1 MKERIAGQIVKY
13 RFLILVVMLFVTVL
27 SVRGI
32 GKVRINYDLN
42 EYLADETMT
51 KRALQVMEQEFGSSE
66 QLQVMFHD
74 LKEEQLETCIS
85 VLRDRPEILAVTYDP
100 ETNDKKAGNALY
112 QLITLTLHD
121 DCDSAAFVTEL
132 REMFPEAG
140 EYVVGGSAAAGLD
153 VQNQVGEQMPRVMGI
168 AVGIVFMIL
177 LLTSH
182 AFLEPV
188 VILFTLGI
196 SIVINMGTNFI
207 FPKVSFITFAV
218 CAILQLAL
226 SIDYA
231 IMLLHTYNG
240 FRDEGKMPEEA
251 MILALSRTFMRIAS
265 SAFTTIAGL
274 LSLLFMSF
282 TIGFD
287 IGIVLSKGIVISM
300 LCVFLL
306 MPAVTLIFRK
316 GLEKTKHKP
325 LQLSGRRLSETIYRF
340 RLPLSAVMI
349 AAVVSGAFL
358 QSRNIYSFRGD
369 GVDTVKE
376 GSIQAI
382 FGESSPLVLMFP
394 ADDTDEGYDRQRNLV
409 DSLQQMEYDGQKIFR
424 EITAMVTTGA
434 EALKY
439 YTAEEISGKFG
450 VDILTVRL
458 FWAAQGFEE
467 KVRADR
473 LLMRIEGLGSVLPDI
488 KELSA
493 ALNTAKQAFQ
503 GEHYDRMILQME
515 HVEDQQKLIKI
526 VGDILD
532 TACVFYG
539 EDYYITGVPMSV
551 YDIGNAFRS
560 DLLKVNLITFFAIF
574 LIIMLS
580 FGTLRFPVIL
590 VFVIEGAIW
599 VTMSISYV
607 LGKPV
612 FFISYLICVAI
623 QMGATIDYGILF
635 CDQYREGRQGG
646 KQPQEAV
653 REAMKKSLS
662 TILTSGSI
670 LIIAGYIIG
679 KVCTVFYISDIGLLL
694 SRGTLVSVLFVL
706 FLLPAILTLER

>member
-1 MKERIAGQIVKY
+1 
-13 RFLILVVMLFVTVL
+13 
-27 SVRGI
+27 
-32 GKVRINYDLN
+32 
-42 EYLADETMT
+42 
-51 KRALQVMEQEFGSSE
+51 
-66 QLQVMFHD
+66 
-74 LKEEQLETCIS
+74 
-85 VLRDRPEILAVTYDP
+85 
-100 ETNDKKAGNALY
+100 
-112 QLITLTLHD
+112 
-121 DCDSAAFVTEL
+121 
-132 REMFPEAG
+132 
-140 EYVVGGSAAAGLD
+140 
-153 VQNQVGEQMPRVMGI
+153 
-168 AVGIVFMIL
+168 
-177 LLTSH
+177 
-182 AFLEPV
+182 
-188 VILFTLGI
+188 
-196 SIVINMGTNFI
+196 
-207 FPKVSFITFAV
+207 
-218 CAILQLAL
+218 
-226 SIDYA
+226 
-231 IMLLHTYNG
+231 
-240 FRDEGKMPEEA
+240 
-251 MILALSRTFMRIAS
+251 
-265 SAFTTIAGL
+265 
-274 LSLLFMSF
+274 
-282 TIGFD
+282 
-287 IGIVLSKGIVISM
+287 
-300 LCVFLL
+300 
-306 MPAVTLIFRK
+306 
-316 GLEKTKHKP
+316 
-325 LQLSGRRLSETIYRF
+325 
-340 RLPLSAVMI
+340 
-349 AAVVSGAFL
+349 
-358 QSRNIYSFRGD
+358 
-369 GVDTVKE
+369 
-376 GSIQAI
+376 
-382 FGESSPLVLMFP
+382 
-394 ADDTDEGYDRQRNLV
+394 
-409 DSLQQMEYDGQKIFR
+409 
-424 EITAMVTTGA
+424 
-434 EALKY
+434 
-439 YTAEEISGKFG
+439 
-450 VDILTVRL
+450 
-458 FWAAQGFEE
+458 
-467 KVRADR
+467 
-473 LLMRIEGLGSVLPDI
+473 MRIEGLGSVLPDI